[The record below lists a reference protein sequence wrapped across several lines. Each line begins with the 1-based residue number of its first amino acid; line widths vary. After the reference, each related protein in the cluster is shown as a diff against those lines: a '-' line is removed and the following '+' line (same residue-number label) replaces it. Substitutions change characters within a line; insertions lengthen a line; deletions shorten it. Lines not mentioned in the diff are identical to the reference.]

1 MVSAQS
7 PQAWGMLAVG
17 LALRRSIKRIARR
30 LRLGSPRSMLSNSVA
45 AQLIVFVAMKSVAYI
60 MTSADLC
67 ITKCFKDPLG
77 KRQGIILIFLASR
90 S

>member
-17 LALRRSIKRIARR
+17 LALKRSINRIARR

-45 AQLIVFVAMKSVAYI
+45 AQLIYFQCYEIHSIPHAWFGLVYNEM
-60 MTSADLC
+60 
-67 ITKCFKDPLG
+67 
-77 KRQGIILIFLASR
+77 Q
-90 S
+90 